1 MSKQETATMPET
13 EYVIEPGKLDMSTTT
28 VIDAPRELVFRA
40 YTDPEL
46 FARWWGPARLKNRIL
61 KYDSRSGG
69 EWHVVQVDQ
78 DGSEYG
84 FRGVNHEVVAPER
97 ICQTFEFLGVP
108 GHVAL
113 QTATFEAL
121 GNKTRITAQ
130 IVFQS
135 VMDRDG
141 MVASGMKSGADE
153 SMERLQKLL
162 EELKAGK

>member
-1 MSKQETATMPET
+1 MPET
-13 EYVIEPGKLDMSTTT
+13 DYVIEPGKQDLTSTTI
-28 VIDAPRELVFRA
+28 IDAPRELVFRA

-46 FARWWGPARLKNRIL
+46 FARWWGPRRLTNKIL

-69 EWHVVQVDQ
+69 EWHVVQVDTN
-78 DGSEYG
+78 GAEYG
-84 FRGVNHEVVAPER
+84 FRGVNHEVAAPER

-113 QTATFEAL
+113 QTATFEAV
-121 GNKTRITAQ
+121 GNKTRVTAQ

-135 VMDRDG
+135 VIDRDG

-153 SMERLQKLL
+153 SMERLQELL
-162 EELKAGK
+162 EELKSSK